1 MLLHTKLTMTPPKMR
16 VTAGAMMTRTKAVK
30 KRKTRTKA
38 VKKKKS
44 YGKLRKYSV

>member
-16 VTAGAMMTRTKAVK
+16 VTVGAMMTRTKAVK
-30 KRKTRTKA
+30 KRK
-38 VKKKKS
+38 S